1 MCGGR
6 GGGLAL
12 HGIIVHSHQLRT
24 GLFGNTANIVN
35 IGNTANICNIGNT
48 ANIVN
53 IGNTANIG
61 NTGNTANI
69 ANIGNTA
76 NIGTHTNCPLAYL
89 EAKSYDCISS
99 AVDLKSPCFC
109 SLRFDRLLLQ
119 GEHFL
124 KVQLAKISNG

>member
-1 MCGGR
+1 M

-12 HGIIVHSHQLRT
+12 HGIIVHSHQLPT
-24 GLFGNTANIVN
+24 GLFGNTVNIAN

-76 NIGTHTNCPLAYL
+76 NIGTHTNRPLAYL
-89 EAKSYDCISS
+89 QPQS
-99 AVDLKSPCFC
+99 AFHWQ
-109 SLRFDRLLLQ
+109 F
-119 GEHFL
+119 
-124 KVQLAKISNG
+124 I

>member
-1 MCGGR
+1 MG

-12 HGIIVHSHQLRT
+12 HGIIVHSHQLPT

-35 IGNTANICNIGNT
+35 IGNTANICNI
-48 ANIVN
+48 
-53 IGNTANIG
+53 
-61 NTGNTANI
+61 GNTANI

-99 AVDLKSPCFC
+99 AVDLKSPCIANEK
-109 SLRFDRLLLQ
+109 LEKLLL
-119 GEHFL
+119 
-124 KVQLAKISNG
+124 ASI